1 MERLHQA
8 EEAIEAAEECMEQ
21 EREQRKALSKELK
34 GKNMELRDIIMAEK
48 KTLKEKVQSELE

>member
-8 EEAIEAAEECMEQ
+8 EEAIEAAEECMAQ

-48 KTLKEKVQSELE
+48 KTLKEKV